1 MINDFEKIRQALA
14 DYNPL
19 KNSRVHKRASVLIPL
34 LESEGE
40 IFVML
45 TRRSTKMRSHPGQVS
60 FPGGK
65 QESDDEGSIYTA
77 LRETQ
82 EEIGLPGEKVD
93 VIGMLDQILSL
104 HYYLVTPYIG
114 LVPSDFVPVPNK
126 DEIESVFKVPLTF
139 FMKSES
145 HWSEEK
151 QTFSFPVLV
160 HHFEYQG
167 YDIWGLTAKLIFR
180 LLEVGLGYVPD
191 FPVHHP
197 DSPTWME
204 WTLEYNGNGLGFDS
218 ELLSHSK
225 KKFKSIIENPSINL
239 K

>member
-1 MINDFEKIRQALA
+1 MIHDFEKIRKALA
-14 DYNPL
+14 DHNPL
-19 KNSRVHKRASVLIPL
+19 KNTFVRKRASVLIPL

-40 IFVML
+40 IFLML
-45 TRRSTKMRSHPGQVS
+45 TRRSNKMRSHPGQVS

-65 QESDDEGSIYTA
+65 QDRDDEGSMHTA
-77 LRETQ
+77 LRETH
-82 EEIGLPGEKVD
+82 EEIGLPGEKVH
-93 VIGMLDQILSL
+93 VIGALDQILSL
-104 HYYLVTPYIG
+104 HYYLVTPYVGFI
-114 LVPSDFVPVPNK
+114 PSDFVPVPNI

-151 QTFSFPVLV
+151 QTLTFPVLI
-160 HHFEYQG
+160 HHFEYNG

-204 WTLEYNGNGLGFDS
+204 RTLEYCG
-218 ELLSHSK
+218 E
-225 KKFKSIIENPSINL
+225 
-239 K
+239 

>member
-1 MINDFEKIRQALA
+1 MIHDFEKIRKALA
-14 DYNPL
+14 DHNPL
-19 KNSRVHKRASVLIPL
+19 KNSFVRKRASVLIPL

-40 IFVML
+40 IFLML
-45 TRRSTKMRSHPGQVS
+45 TRRSNKMRSHPGQVS

-65 QESDDEGSIYTA
+65 QDSCDEESMHTA
-77 LRETQ
+77 LRETY
-82 EEIGLPGEKVD
+82 EEIGLPREKVD
-93 VIGMLDQILSL
+93 VVGMLDQILSL

-114 LVPSDFVPVPNK
+114 LIPSDFVPLPNA
-126 DEIESVFKVPLTF
+126 DEIESVFKVPLAF
-139 FMKSES
+139 FMKSEN

-151 QTFSFPVLV
+151 KILSFPVLV

-197 DSPTWME
+197 NSSTWMAH
-204 WTLEYNGNGLGFDS
+204 TLEYRG
-218 ELLSHSK
+218 E
-225 KKFKSIIENPSINL
+225 
-239 K
+239 